1 MSAKLGEAPLV
12 LRHKLF
18 RIRETLQ
25 WQGVHGLTFRAL
37 MHSGYRSAGWFVRP
51 LDAPVRPVEAR
62 RPARVGELTAS
73 DAEAYVAF
81 RPELTETVFLS
92 RLEAGHRCFVAFVE
106 DRPASVVWVAV
117 DSVRVEFF
125 SRTLFFGEGEI
136 YLYNAYTDPANRGA
150 HLQPLLIAAILS
162 RYQAGGFVRAF
173 SLIGLHN
180 RPKITVCERA
190 GFRRL
195 GYLGQVRL
203 GPFRRDFFRGR
214 RDEADDGATR
224 RPRP

>member
-1 MSAKLGEAPLV
+1 MRLDSAPIPQ

-51 LDAPVRPVEAR
+51 LGTPAKPVEAR
-62 RPARVGELTAS
+62 RPARIEELTAS

-81 RPELTETVFLS
+81 QPDLTVAEFLS
-92 RLEAGHRCFVAFVE
+92 RLETGHRCWVAFV
-106 DRPASVVWVAV
+106 DGRPASVVWVAV
-117 DSVRVEFF
+117 ERVRIDFF
-125 SRTLFFGEGEI
+125 SRTLLFDKGEI
-136 YLYNAYTDPANRGA
+136 YLYNAYTDPANRGQ
-150 HLQPLLIAAILS
+150 HLQPLLISTILS
-162 RYQAGGFVRAF
+162 RYQAAGFVRAF

-195 GYLGQVRL
+195 GYIGQVRL

-214 RDEADDGATR
+214 RDELDDGVTR
-224 RPRP
+224 LPRP